1 MNIDKWTRLAVLQ
14 ERKQSLKA
22 AEDTIK
28 DEIAKLQEE
37 LLTEAM
43 EEGVKR
49 VTVKVG
55 EDGEGRPVRRTVYM
69 HRQIWAGPDP
79 EVGMEGLTQ
88 AMLDAGL
95 SEYVKANVNRNSLS
109 AYVREFD
116 LDKNA
121 APEEL
126 VSKLPE
132 PLRKAIKVSEVYEL
146 RSTKA

>member
-14 ERKQSLKA
+14 ERKQSLKV

-28 DEIAKLQEE
+28 EEIAKLQEE

-49 VTVKVG
+49 VTVTVG
-55 EDGEGRPVRRTVYM
+55 EDGEGRPVHRTVHM
-69 HRQIWAGPDP
+69 RRQIWAGPDP
-79 EVGMEGLTQ
+79 EVGMDGLAQ

-95 SEYVKANVNRNSLS
+95 DEYVKPTVNRNSLS

-126 VSKLPE
+126 VNKLPE

>member
-22 AEDTIK
+22 AESSIK

-49 VTVKVG
+49 VTVTVG
-55 EDGEGRPVRRTVYM
+55 EDADGRPVHRTVHM
-69 HRQIWAGPDP
+69 RRQIWAGPDP
-79 EVGMEGLTQ
+79 EAGMDGLAQ

-95 SEYVKANVNRNSLS
+95 DEYVKPTVNRNSLS

-116 LDKNA
+116 LDKSA

-132 PLRKAIKVSEVYEL
+132 PLRKAIKISEVYEL